1 MKIKND
7 PRCVGQNLIST
18 RRDAKIKALELL
30 SKFAMD
36 GIESNMNA
44 MDGIES
50 DQDLELVTEEME
62 NICFALKE
70 RARKLKG
77 DLV

>member
-1 MKIKND
+1 MIKND
-7 PRCVGQNLIST
+7 PRCVGRNLINT
-18 RRDAKIKALELL
+18 RREAKIKALELL

-36 GIESNMNA
+36 GVESNMHTVE
-44 MDGIES
+44 GIES
-50 DQDLELVTEEME
+50 DRDLDLVTEEME

-77 DLV
+77 E